1 MLKSKP
7 TIIDVA
13 KHAGVSKSTVSLALN
28 NSASVHPETSKK
40 VWDSIRALNYVP
52 SRAAR
57 ALQSGRS
64 NLIGLIVSD
73 ITNPYFSEL
82 VRSTTEA
89 ARQHDYDV
97 VSFDTNF
104 DTDSLKQCVERI
116 LEHRVDGVFLFTTE
130 RDHSIIDRLS
140 KNRLPAVLLNWGI
153 TDRQISD
160 LAVNYLP
167 GMQTLVEYIIS
178 YGHKRLAFVAGSKDY
193 YSAVARENAFCS
205 AYQEVNSSLDDL
217 TFVRCDFRLNDQTG
231 INVVEHI
238 LSIDLEK
245 RPTAIVASNDLMAIS
260 IMRAFQS
267 QGIEIPEQISI
278 TGVDDIN
285 LSGYVTPALTTLRI
299 PRREM
304 GIIAFQKLQEL
315 IEQDFDG
322 DFSLSVS
329 MRLIERESVSEPH
342 H

>member
-1 MLKSKP
+1 MPKP

-13 KHAGVSKSTVSLALN
+13 NHAGVSKSTVSLVIN
-28 NSASVHPETSKK
+28 NSDAVHPDTVAK
-40 VWDSIRALNYVP
+40 VWKSIEALNYVP

-104 DTDSLKQCVERI
+104 ETDSLKQCVERI

-130 RDHSIIDRLS
+130 RDLSIIERLRA
-140 KNRLPAVLLNWGI
+140 NRLPTVLLNWGI
-153 TDRQISD
+153 TERRISD

-167 GMQTLVEYIIS
+167 GMQDLVKYIIS
-178 YGHKRLAFVAGSKDY
+178 YGHKRIAFIAGSEDY
-193 YSAVARENAFCS
+193 YSAVAREKAFCT
-205 AYQEVNSSLDDL
+205 AYQEVKSSLEDL
-217 TFVRCDFRLNDQTG
+217 TFIRCDFRLSDRTG
-231 INVVEHI
+231 IEVVEQI
-238 LSIDLEK
+238 LAIDPDK
-245 RPTAIVASNDLMAIS
+245 RPTAVVASNDLMAIS

-285 LSGYVTPALTTLRI
+285 LTGYVTPALTTLRI

-304 GIIAFQKLQEL
+304 GKIAFQKLQEF
-315 IEQDFDG
+315 IEQDSDD

-329 MRLIERESVSEPH
+329 VRLIERESVSEPPH
-342 H
+342 